1 MTAAAGAARFSDHV
15 LIDRVPLTVALAV
28 GAIVAGGLVEG
39 TALGF
44 AQALTLRRALPRLR
58 IRWYVATTVLVAGLG
73 WAAGSIPSVLNA
85 SVAGETRAAEASG
98 PAWWLML
105 LSGAGLGLVMG
116 VLLGTGQALALR
128 RQVRKPWR
136 WVTANAIAW
145 TPAMAVLM
153 VGASLPGESWGIPL
167 VLAWAAAVGGV
178 AGGTLGLL
186 LGLRVGSLDG
196 APQTSRSTSL
206 PEGERARVR

>member
-1 MTAAAGAARFSDHV
+1 MTAAAGAARFSDHL

-28 GAIVAGGLVEG
+28 GAIVAAGLVEG

-58 IRWYVATTVLVAGLG
+58 VRWYVAATVLVAGLG
-73 WAAGSIPSVLNA
+73 WAAGSVPSILSA
-85 SVAGETRAAEASG
+85 RATVESSAAADSG

-105 LSGAGLGLVMG
+105 LGGAGLGLAMG
-116 VLLGTGQALALR
+116 VLLGIGQALALR
-128 RQVRKPWR
+128 REARKPWR

-153 VGASLPGESWGIPL
+153 LGASLPGESWGIPL
-167 VLAWAAAVGGV
+167 VVAWAAVVGGL
-178 AGGTLGLL
+178 AGGILGLVL
-186 LGLRVGSLDG
+186 SLRVGSLGG
-196 APQTSRSTSL
+196 AAPTGPVTVGLGQ
-206 PEGERARVR
+206 